1 MTVAAIRHMLV
12 YRDYKGFTG
21 GHGKF
26 RDYVAHVDAHPNWQA
41 DVYLSPSSMID
52 ESNPFLDVPNRLD
65 RWLPEQADAILVGGG
80 DWAVIPSNL
89 PEQLPIVNLVQ
100 HVRHGEPGHALRA
113 FLGRRAIRV
122 GNSSLVAEAVLGTGE
137 ANGPV
142 VMIPSGLD
150 IQMLAEVGAVEPT
163 ADVFI
168 DAAKQPKLGREVADL
183 LVERGLKIEL
193 LIARVPFPAYL
204 RAMASAPIAV
214 TLPDATEGLYL
225 PGLNAMAM
233 GRLLVQPDCVG
244 SREYVRDGEN
254 ALQASREPQALA
266 DAALHAHEDVALRA
280 RLVSAGRST
289 AARFDL
295 ATERQAVHALLDAL
309 DDLWT
314 A

>member
-1 MTVAAIRHMLV
+1 MTVAAIRRMLV
-12 YRDYKGFTG
+12 YRDYQGFTG

-41 DVYLSPSSMID
+41 EVYLTPSSIIE

-100 HVRHGEPGHALRA
+100 HVRHGEPGHSLRA

-150 IQMLAEVGAVEPT
+150 ILMLAEAGAVAPT

-183 LVERGLKIEL
+183 LVEKGLNIEL
-193 LIARVPFPAYL
+193 LIDRVPFPAYL
-204 RAMASAPIAV
+204 RAMASAPIV
-214 TLPDATEGLYL
+214 ITLPDATEGLYL

-244 SREYVRDGEN
+244 SREYVRHGEN
-254 ALQASREPQALA
+254 ALEALREPLALA
-266 DAALHAHEDVALRA
+266 DAALRAHQDAALRL
-280 RLVSAGRST
+280 RLVSAGRVT

-295 ATERQAVHALLDAL
+295 ATERRSVHALLDDLDAL
-309 DDLWT
+309 WI

>member
-12 YRDYKGFTG
+12 YRDYSGFTG

-26 RDYVAHVDAHPNWQA
+26 RDYIAHVDAHPNWQA
-41 DVYLSPSSMID
+41 DVYLTPSSSTD
-52 ESNPFLDVPNRLD
+52 ESNPFLDAPNRLD
-65 RWLPEQADAILVGGG
+65 RWLPQQADAILVGGG
-80 DWAVIPSNL
+80 DWAVIPSSL
-89 PEQLPIVNLVQ
+89 PERLPIVNLVQ
-100 HVRHGEPGHALRA
+100 HVRHGEPGHSLRA

-122 GNSSLVAEAVLGTGE
+122 CNSSLVAEAVLGTGE

-142 VMIPSGLD
+142 LMIPSGLD
-150 IQMLAEVGAVEPT
+150 ITTLADAGAMTPT

-183 LVERGLKIEL
+183 LVQRGLKIEL

-204 RAMASAPIAV
+204 RAMASAQIAI

-254 ALQASREPQALA
+254 ALEASREPLALA
-266 DAALHAHEDVALRA
+266 NAALRAHEDAALRL
-280 RLVSAGRST
+280 RLVSAGRAT

-295 ATERQAVHALLDAL
+295 ATERQAVHALLDDL